1 MLATYD
7 DDPVAALSTALRLI
21 TGRTEASWEEL
32 AHVAAA
38 DPERRAALVA
48 GDPAALDDLVRELN
62 ELRQLDARRLAR
74 ETMQRL
80 RDT

>member
-7 DDPVAALSTALRLI
+7 DDPVAAVSTALCSI
-21 TGRTEASWEEL
+21 TGRTEASREEL
-32 AHVAAA
+32 VHVAAA
-38 DPERRAALVA
+38 DPERRAARLA
-48 GDPAALDDLVRELN
+48 ADPDALDDLARELN

>member
-7 DDPVAALSTALRLI
+7 DDPVAAVSAALRSI
-21 TGRTEASWEEL
+21 TGRDEASWEEL
-32 AHVAAA
+32 THFAAA
-38 DPERRAALVA
+38 DPERRAALLA
-48 GDPAALDDLVRELN
+48 ADPDALDDLVRELN

>member
-7 DDPVAALSTALRLI
+7 DDPVAALRTALHSI
-21 TGRTEASWEEL
+21 TGRSGASWEEL
-32 AHVAAA
+32 VHVAAA
-38 DPERRAALVA
+38 DHERRAALLA
-48 GDPAALDDLVRELN
+48 ADPDALDDLVRELN